1 MHLSLKSSLGRPK
14 SKSHQVYVSKPQH
27 SRFLQSIEVMFKN
40 LISPIALHGANETG
54 RRQFRE
60 EGETALQ
67 SPQHRGPRGSD
78 FPGQMQVTLAQF
90 WTAVGSC
97 ETGGGGRLEQ
107 GEGGWGGGGV
117 PGLEGS
123 QKAGRKRWRPAASRS
138 APKESAAG
146 AGPQVL
152 TLAELAHKGH
162 RSRLRG
168 PLGSGGRSFL
178 IKHTRGA
185 SGGCVLCRARGGT
198 HTICWD
204 VVWLLWLTPWFHTSV
219 CSHARRHALKAP
231 EATEQAFGPRWLHTR
246 GPFMLCSFQLVAL
259 F

>member
-1 MHLSLKSSLGRPK
+1 MRLG
-14 SKSHQVYVSKPQH
+14 
-27 SRFLQSIEVMFKN
+27 E
-40 LISPIALHGANETG
+40 
-54 RRQFRE
+54 
-60 EGETALQ
+60 
-67 SPQHRGPRGSD
+67 
-78 FPGQMQVTLAQF
+78 
-90 WTAVGSC
+90 
-97 ETGGGGRLEQ
+97 GGRLEQ

-117 PGLEGS
+117 PGLEGG

-219 CSHARRHALKAP
+219 AVTFADTLSKALKPLNRRLGLAGCTP
-231 EATEQAFGPRWLHTR
+231 VDRLCCV
-246 GPFMLCSFQLVAL
+246 PFN
-259 F
+259 